1 MNRSSRHEQKH
12 RLRSVLS
19 QDNSNEGTAA
29 RTRPFSFDEVM
40 LRRKNKKLSEEAEN
54 VSLKDSDKTSDHS
67 ISGRGCRNSDDI
79 LSVIKHVS
87 EDILKVSSIKEDNT
101 AMSGDKL
108 VNRKDKV
115 SRDPETISK
124 ATLNKDVSDKT
135 KGGKDGKLARGRMSG
150 DSENELEKRHA
161 RKLEG
166 RDLYADRGREKID
179 KESKRKRQTE
189 DNQRS
194 RERNAVK
201 KHDLGK
207 SYEDNERSRERS
219 AVKKHDLGKS
229 YEDNERS
236 RERSAVKK
244 YDSGKLYGSKYLEKK
259 GRKESSEFHYEESR
273 PKRKRSRS
281 RERDKD
287 RGRRSVSLSPRA
299 HKSTSYTVREQG
311 ELSTH
316 SSKDRPKRQQS
327 DDDRNRISN
336 NGLSSRY
343 QRHGGSKS
351 KLGGYSPRKRLT
363 EAAVRTPSPPHWSP
377 EKKGAAWDVPPAA
390 ADSNFTVSVISNIQ
404 SSNKTVSSNTYQISS
419 VAPVLSKIAK
429 AVSGVFPNA
438 AVDSIQLTQATRP
451 MRRLYVENLPASASE
466 KDVMEC
472 LNNFLLSSGVNRV
485 QGSQPCISCI
495 INKEKGQALVEFLT
509 PEDATTSLSFDGRS
523 FSGSILKI
531 RRPKDFV
538 EVATGVP
545 DKSAAAVDTISNIV
559 RDSPQKF
566 LFSSSVFKE
575 LLDALLQIFI
585 GGISK
590 DISAEMLM
598 EIVSAF
604 GPLKAYHFAIN
615 LDLNESCAFLEYADQ
630 SVTLK
635 ACAGLNGMR
644 MGGQM
649 LTVVLATPDA
659 SLAENIGNSP
669 FYGIPEHAK
678 PLLQKPTQ
686 VLKLKNVL
694 DPECLSSLSEV
705 ELEELLEDMRLEC
718 ARFGTVKSVKVVRH
732 NDCHTNQETGNC
744 LENPSSASDRQELKC
759 RDNTMKTET
768 SGEHVD
774 CNSEEISRSEAQNND
789 KEAAEVDKAVEGDG
803 LSDDKRTHNRI
814 EYEMCDPASI
824 NSIVA
829 LEELTCKGI
838 STTLERPICEDNS
851 TVLEEPCDD
860 NHNGIS
866 QEQPE
871 GFMSNDQMECCDD
884 KVDDDTIQ
892 TRDAEVEI
900 KLVEAEKLKS
910 LEADEQLQEAL
921 AEMNFSEKIDLG
933 TLEKGENGECVFA
946 FEDVF
951 EAGSILVEYRRIEA
965 ACMAAHSLHGRLFD
979 NRMVVVGYIDYNIYK
994 VRFPK

>member
-67 ISGRGCRNSDDI
+67 ISGRGRRNSDDI
-79 LSVIKHVS
+79 LPVIKHVS

-108 VNRKDKV
+108 VSRKDKV

-150 DSENELEKRHA
+150 DSENELEKRRA

-179 KESKRKRQTE
+179 KESKRKRETE

-219 AVKKHDLGKS
+219 AVKK
-229 YEDNERS
+229 
-236 RERSAVKK
+236 
-244 YDSGKLYGSKYLEKK
+244 YDSGKLYGSKNLEKK

-299 HKSTSYTVREQG
+299 HKRTSYNVREQG

-363 EAAVRTPSPPHWSP
+363 EAAVRTPSPPHGSP

-419 VAPVLSKIAK
+419 VVPVSSKIAK

-523 FSGSILKI
+523 FFGSILKI

-538 EVATGVP
+538 EVAFLRYNV
-545 DKSAAAVDTISNIV
+545 VTIHVAGFS
-559 RDSPQKF
+559 DSCYF
-566 LFSSSVFKE
+566 
-575 LLDALLQIFI
+575 
-585 GGISK
+585 
-590 DISAEMLM
+590 
-598 EIVSAF
+598 
-604 GPLKAYHFAIN
+604 H
-615 LDLNESCAFLEYADQ
+615 ADWC
-630 SVTLK
+630 S
-635 ACAGLNGMR
+635 
-644 MGGQM
+644 
-649 LTVVLATPDA
+649 
-659 SLAENIGNSP
+659 
-669 FYGIPEHAK
+669 
-678 PLLQKPTQ
+678 
-686 VLKLKNVL
+686 
-694 DPECLSSLSEV
+694 
-705 ELEELLEDMRLEC
+705 
-718 ARFGTVKSVKVVRH
+718 
-732 NDCHTNQETGNC
+732 
-744 LENPSSASDRQELKC
+744 
-759 RDNTMKTET
+759 
-768 SGEHVD
+768 
-774 CNSEEISRSEAQNND
+774 
-789 KEAAEVDKAVEGDG
+789 
-803 LSDDKRTHNRI
+803 
-814 EYEMCDPASI
+814 
-824 NSIVA
+824 
-829 LEELTCKGI
+829 
-838 STTLERPICEDNS
+838 
-851 TVLEEPCDD
+851 
-860 NHNGIS
+860 
-866 QEQPE
+866 
-871 GFMSNDQMECCDD
+871 
-884 KVDDDTIQ
+884 
-892 TRDAEVEI
+892 
-900 KLVEAEKLKS
+900 
-910 LEADEQLQEAL
+910 
-921 AEMNFSEKIDLG
+921 
-933 TLEKGENGECVFA
+933 
-946 FEDVF
+946 
-951 EAGSILVEYRRIEA
+951 
-965 ACMAAHSLHGRLFD
+965 
-979 NRMVVVGYIDYNIYK
+979 
-994 VRFPK
+994 